1 MQRWYVNTRPT
12 QHTVNQITEI
22 CASECVVMRLV
33 MWEPQRNWCE
43 AWEILLRDRL
53 EITAQQRLLV
63 ELILADCVCEVN
75 STCTRTVEEDYQLHS
90 INNLNT
96 QGIDT

>member
-43 AWEILLRDRL
+43 AWEILLKDRL

-63 ELILADCVCEVN
+63 DMILAHSLCEVN
-75 STCTRTVEEDYQLHS
+75 GIRSRTPVDKHQ
-90 INNLNT
+90 
-96 QGIDT
+96 

>member
-12 QHTVNQITEI
+12 QTTVNQITEI
-22 CASECVVMRLV
+22 CASECAVMRLV
-33 MWEPQRNWCE
+33 MWDPQRNWCE

-63 ELILADCVCEVN
+63 NLILANHLCEVN
-75 STCTRTVEEDYQLHS
+75 GIRSRTPVDEHQ
-90 INNLNT
+90 
-96 QGIDT
+96 

>member
-1 MQRWYVNTRPT
+1 MQRWYVNTKPT
-12 QHTVNQITEI
+12 QTTVDQITEI

-53 EITAQQRLLV
+53 TITAQQRLLV
-63 ELILADCVCEVN
+63 DVILAHSLCEVN
-75 STCTRTVEEDYQLHS
+75 GIRSRTPAVEHQ
-90 INNLNT
+90 
-96 QGIDT
+96 